1 MDLLSSSLL
10 MWCHKVGTHA
20 GLSLPKIGKSLRQQ
34 DSDSGGNDD
43 DNEEENDEKDTGH
56 GMPVS
61 EQTMLYAAT
70 SPTST
75 VSSLMQTL
83 ALREYLFTAA
93 FESLGR

>member
-1 MDLLSSSLL
+1 MDLLSSCLL
-10 MWCHKVGTHA
+10 LWCLEVS
-20 GLSLPKIGKSLRQQ
+20 GLSLPKTGKSPRQH
-34 DSDSGGNDD
+34 DSDSGRND
-43 DNEEENDEKDTGH
+43 DNEEGNDEKDTSH

-75 VSSLMQTL
+75 VSFLMQTL